1 MGLRE
6 ISEIYVTHETG
17 TRGTPELNVRWRPR
31 DIDDGDENDSDENDG
46 DGDGVGDGN
55 DSGPLRI
62 RPMRSERLR
71 RGAPG
76 RVSRQA
82 FLRPLALETMACA
95 DAPLSRSVSLRN
107 GDSERR
113 GAPQPRNDRDSLQ
126 RHLRPDSLRLGLGRH
141 VPHHNLSP
149 LRAHRVASRHLGT
162 RCMSGPFGLRVVVRQ
177 RVRPSPPPH
186 QEDQKPQ
193 VVLVFTGRPPEHQV
207 SSLSLVFSLH
217 IGFGSSDGKHI

>member
-1 MGLRE
+1 MAMALAMAMTLVLFGSARCDPNACDE
-6 ISEIYVTHETG
+6 APPG
-17 TRGTPELNVRWRPR
+17 AFRGKLSSVRSPSR
-31 DIDDGDENDSDENDG
+31 
-46 DGDGVGDGN
+46 
-55 DSGPLRI
+55 
-62 RPMRSERLR
+62 RLR
-71 RGAPG
+71 VLTR
-76 RVSRQA
+76 
-82 FLRPLALETMACA
+82 
-95 DAPLSRSVSLRN
+95 LSPDLSLRN

-162 RCMSGPFGLRVVVRQ
+162 RCLSGPFGLRVVVRQ

-217 IGFGSSDGKHI
+217 IGFGSSDDKNI